1 MNDKEE
7 KSTHLPLPAGK
18 RLPAMRSDLVLRG
31 IRDLAQLR
39 ENKAKVLVVDDEEFL
54 LEIVRERLESEGY
67 QTEGAG
73 NGAEALERLRTFNA
87 DVVLCGIR
95 MPVMGGVTF
104 LQRSQEDYPS
114 LPVVLM
120 TAGDSITEQEA
131 IKIGAAAF
139 LKKPFSFDF
148 LMQVIDSVMA

>member
-1 MNDKEE
+1 MNDKED
-7 KSTHLPLPAGK
+7 KSTRLPLPTGK

-39 ENKAKVLVVDDEEFL
+39 AIKAKVLVVDDEEFL
-54 LEIVRERLESEGY
+54 VEIFREWLETEGY

-73 NGAEALERLRTFNA
+73 NGAEALERLKTFNA
-87 DVVLCGIR
+87 DLVLCGIR

-104 LQRSQEDYPS
+104 LRRSQNDYPG
-114 LPVVLM
+114 LPVILM
-120 TAGDSITEQEA
+120 TAGDSLTEHEA

-139 LKKPFSFDF
+139 VKHPFSFDF
-148 LMQVIDSVMA
+148 LINLIQSIMA